1 MRTIHLWV
9 SAALFLPVMMGASAQ
24 ADNNTEASNLGEM
37 TPQFPVLGTAHNI
50 FQSDLADEANTHVAD
65 ARAAIAACDK
75 NAFDE
80 NIEWMEDSQARLMHE
95 DYYDISPARGLG
107 RVLTTNTIT
116 KDAAALGAIAS
127 KLRLEWNTACDKP
140 EPTNAAIFGAGASFF
155 AGILN
160 LPRQAFLGFEN
171 AVTLAQTIGV
181 AVGEEEAR
189 TTGGSLD
196 GSIFFPGQ
204 GIFGSQGF
212 WTAFGYLRTTANAS
226 GTAQTIDPNG
236 DGLLI
241 PGPLGGASG
250 FALVS
255 AGGLNVVQNATYEV
269 DAEWDSFYA
278 KGGLPFDCGE
288 VKVTPFVGVAYSEQQ
303 SMSHFTGSIPGFGRN
318 FAYNTAVYVDTLSGF
333 IGVDLE
339 KNLGRVSVHGGGLVS
354 IDSND
359 GSGTDRLSFTGFPDR
374 QASLN
379 NDETT
384 YGGRAWAGLTFGND
398 KSPFKLSIDATYIY
412 QENLPVVDR
421 DGTNPSRLTYDDG
434 DAVVGSIRATF
445 RF

>member
-1 MRTIHLWV
+1 MRTIHLLV
-9 SAALFLPVMMGASAQ
+9 SAAFSLPAFMGTPAH
-24 ADNNTEASNLGEM
+24 ADNSATTPSFEIQGTERALFSAPTADRVNEQVPIARNAISRCDRTAFNGAIAEITEQASVRRAIAGDQTLGENAFFESRDADDASM
-37 TPQFPVLGTAHNI
+37 LDRLRG
-50 FQSDLADEANTHVAD
+50 DLFREW
-65 ARAAIAACDK
+65 RAACDK
-75 NAFDE
+75 P
-80 NIEWMEDSQARLMHE
+80 Q
-95 DYYDISPARGLG
+95 
-107 RVLTTNTIT
+107 
-116 KDAAALGAIAS
+116 
-127 KLRLEWNTACDKP
+127 
-140 EPTNAAIFGAGASFF
+140 PTSAAIFGAGASFF

-171 AVTLAQTIGV
+171 PGTLAQTIGITN
-181 AVGEEEAR
+181 GEEEAR

-196 GSIFFPGQ
+196 GSVFFPGH

-212 WTAFGYLRTTANAS
+212 WTAFGYLRTTANTS

-278 KGGLPFDCGE
+278 KGGLPFDCGD
-288 VKVTPFVGVAYSEQQ
+288 VKVTPFVGVAYSEQE
-303 SMSHFTGSIPGFGRN
+303 SMSRFTGSIPGFGRN

-333 IGVDLE
+333 VGVDLV
-339 KNLGRVSVHGGGLVS
+339 KDLGRVAVHGGGLVS

>member
-1 MRTIHLWV
+1 MRPAYLWI
-9 SAALFLPVMMGASAQ
+9 SAALLLLPLTQTSAQ
-24 ADNNTEASNLGEM
+24 ADNSATTPSFGIQGTDYALFSAPTSDRVNEHVTQAREAIIACNKGVFSEAVGKITAEASARRSIADEQTLGE
-37 TPQFPVLGTAHNI
+37 
-50 FQSDLADEANTHVAD
+50 
-65 ARAAIAACDK
+65 
-75 NAFDE
+75 NAFFDSRE
-80 NIEWMEDSQARLMHE
+80 TDDAETLDRLRGDLYREWRE
-95 DYYDISPARGLG
+95 
-107 RVLTTNTIT
+107 T
-116 KDAAALGAIAS
+116 
-127 KLRLEWNTACDKP
+127 CDKP

-160 LPRQAFLGFEN
+160 LPTQSFLGFEN

-181 AVGEEEAR
+181 AIGEEEAR
-189 TTGGSLD
+189 TTGASLD
-196 GSIFFPGQ
+196 GSVFFPGQ

-212 WTAFGYLRTTANAS
+212 WAAFGYLRTTANAS
-226 GTAQTIDPNG
+226 GTSQTIDPSG

-288 VKVTPFVGVAYSEQQ
+288 VKVTPFVGVAYSEQE
-303 SMSHFTGSIPGFGRN
+303 SMSRFTGSIPGFGRN

-339 KNLGRVSVHGGGLVS
+339 KDLGRVSVHGGGLVS

-359 GSGTDRLSFTGFPDR
+359 GKGTDRLSFTGVADS
-374 QASLN
+374 QASLS

-412 QENLPVVDR
+412 QENLPVIIR
-421 DGTNPSRLTYDDG
+421 DGMNPSRLTYDNG
-434 DAVVGSIRATF
+434 DAVVGSIRTTF

>member
-1 MRTIHLWV
+1 MRTIYLWA
-9 SAALFLPVMMGASAQ
+9 SAALFLPVFMGTAAH
-24 ADNNTEASNLGEM
+24 ADNSATTPSFPIAGTEHGLFDGNAAERVNS
-37 TPQFPVLGTAHNI
+37 QV
-50 FQSDLADEANTHVAD
+50 VR
-65 ARAAIAACDK
+65 ARTAIAACDSETFNSAIQAIYSEK
-75 NAFDE
+75 SSSEVKARDQDPIAGQLIDALFESQDE
-80 NIEWMEDSQARLMHE
+80 
-95 DYYDISPARGLG
+95 
-107 RVLTTNTIT
+107 
-116 KDAAALGAIAS
+116 KDADALGFLTS
-127 KLRLEWNTACDKP
+127 DLYREWRAACDKP
-140 EPTNAAIFGAGASFF
+140 EQSDAAIFGAGASFF

-160 LPRQAFLGFEN
+160 LPHQAFLGFEN

-189 TTGGSLD
+189 TTGASLD
-196 GSIFFPGQ
+196 GSVFFPGH

-226 GTAQTIDPNG
+226 GTAQTIDPAG

-288 VKVTPFVGVAYSEQQ
+288 VKVTPFVGVAYSEQE
-303 SMSHFTGSIPGFGRN
+303 SMSRFTGSIPGFGRN

-339 KNLGRVSVHGGGLVS
+339 KDLGRVSVHGGGLVS

-359 GSGTDRLSFTGFPDR
+359 GKGTDRLSFTGVADS
-374 QASLN
+374 QASLS

-384 YGGRAWAGLTFGND
+384 YGGRAWAGFTFGND

-412 QENLPVVDR
+412 QENLPVVER
-421 DGTNPSRLTYDDG
+421 DGTNASRLTFDDG
-434 DAVVGSIRATF
+434 DAVVGSIRASF

>member
-1 MRTIHLWV
+1 M
-9 SAALFLPVMMGASAQ
+9 
-24 ADNNTEASNLGEM
+24 
-37 TPQFPVLGTAHNI
+37 
-50 FQSDLADEANTHVAD
+50 
-65 ARAAIAACDK
+65 
-75 NAFDE
+75 
-80 NIEWMEDSQARLMHE
+80 
-95 DYYDISPARGLG
+95 
-107 RVLTTNTIT
+107 
-116 KDAAALGAIAS
+116 
-127 KLRLEWNTACDKP
+127 
-140 EPTNAAIFGAGASFF
+140 
-155 AGILN
+155 
-160 LPRQAFLGFEN
+160 
-171 AVTLAQTIGV
+171 
-181 AVGEEEAR
+181 
-189 TTGGSLD
+189 
-196 GSIFFPGQ
+196 
-204 GIFGSQGF
+204 
-212 WTAFGYLRTTANAS
+212 
-226 GTAQTIDPNG
+226 
-236 DGLLI
+236 I

-278 KGGLPFDCGE
+278 KGGLPFDCGD
-288 VKVTPFVGVAYSEQQ
+288 VKVTPFVGVAYSEQE
-303 SMSHFTGSIPGFGRN
+303 SMSRFTGSIPGFGRN

-333 IGVDLE
+333 VGVDLV
-339 KNLGRVSVHGGGLVS
+339 KDLGRVAVHGGGLVS

-384 YGGRAWAGLTFGND
+384 YGGRAWAGLTFGNE

-412 QENLPVVDR
+412 QENLPVIER